1 MDSFAHAPVMSTEVV
16 AALNPRADSILV
28 DATFGRGGH
37 TRALLNRLGPT
48 GQMFV
53 LDRDP
58 VACAFAR
65 KWAAGEPRMT
75 VIQAPF
81 SKLFEALETHGIAG
95 RVGGLVLDLGVSSP
109 QLDDPARGFSFMRD
123 GPLDMRMDPDTGI
136 PVSEWLAQ
144 VDEQELVSI
153 LRNLGEERFAKRI
166 ARAVVEARAQ
176 RPLST
181 THELAEL
188 VSDSV
193 PYREPGK
200 HPATRTFQA
209 LRIHVN
215 RELEELESVLPQALE
230 VLEPG
235 GRLVVI
241 SFHSL
246 EDRRV
251 KNFLRDAARGDPFP
265 PDLPIRSVDL
275 RPAIG
280 VLHRPQ
286 WPSAEEISLNPRA
299 RSAVLRSAQK
309 QEEAA
314 R

>member
-1 MDSFAHAPVMSTEVV
+1 LDSFAHAPVMSTEVV

-48 GQMFV
+48 GRMFV

-65 KWAAGEPRMT
+65 KWAAGEPRMA

-136 PVSEWLAQ
+136 PVREWLAQ

-176 RPLST
+176 KTLST

>member
-1 MDSFAHAPVMSTEVV
+1 M
-16 AALNPRADSILV
+16 
-28 DATFGRGGH
+28 
-37 TRALLNRLGPT
+37 
-48 GQMFV
+48 
-53 LDRDP
+53 
-58 VACAFAR
+58 
-65 KWAAGEPRMT
+65 
-75 VIQAPF
+75 
-81 SKLFEALETHGIAG
+81 
-95 RVGGLVLDLGVSSP
+95 
-109 QLDDPARGFSFMRD
+109 
-123 GPLDMRMDPDTGI
+123 
-136 PVSEWLAQ
+136 
-144 VDEQELVSI
+144 
-153 LRNLGEERFAKRI
+153 
-166 ARAVVEARAQ
+166 
-176 RPLST
+176 
-181 THELAEL
+181 
-188 VSDSV
+188 
-193 PYREPGK
+193 
-200 HPATRTFQA
+200 
-209 LRIHVN
+209 N